1 VRLLVL
7 LGSSEDSQGISGAR
21 LSLFHPE
28 LEQRF
33 VSVSVPVVRAEAG
46 LLSVSAGR
54 PTEWSPEKY
63 VMISAWLTEADVVVF
78 AGEDG
83 QQGRYSPGHG

>member
-1 VRLLVL
+1 ML

-21 LSLFHPE
+21 LSRFHPE

-46 LLSVSAGR
+46 ILSVSVGR
-54 PTEWSPEKY
+54 PTGWSPEKY
-63 VMISAWLTEADVVVF
+63 VMISVWFIEADVAVF

-83 QQGRYSPGHG
+83 QQGRYPPGHG